1 MKSWFPSALL
11 VLATLAHGE
20 TVWQQR
26 NVSFDVPSPTLGIF
40 SSNFTSKSQAL
51 TSFEAAFDSSKF
63 ARNGDTRY
71 GATIA
76 RVWTQQRKT
85 WPELILYPETAEDV
99 SIIMQFY
106 SAAHSFWGDDGFAI
120 SEFYL
125 GTLTARVTT
134 SLIDSSQQNLW
145 DSRCYDERRNL
156 RSPMPEQFG

>member
-1 MKSWFPSALL
+1 MKLWFPSSLL
-11 VLATLAHGE
+11 FFTALAHGE

-26 NVSFDVPSPTLGIF
+26 NVSFDVPTSTLGVF

-51 TSFEAAFDSSKF
+51 ASFEAAFDSSKIG
-63 ARNGDTRY
+63 RNGDTRY

-99 SIIMQFY
+99 SVIMQFY

-120 SEFYL
+120 SKSYPDAIS
-125 GTLTARVTT
+125 ARALARSKIM
-134 SLIDSSQQNLW
+134 SLRASCYHAILLEGGMWQLVE
-145 DSRCYDERRNL
+145 RCN
-156 RSPMPEQFG
+156 